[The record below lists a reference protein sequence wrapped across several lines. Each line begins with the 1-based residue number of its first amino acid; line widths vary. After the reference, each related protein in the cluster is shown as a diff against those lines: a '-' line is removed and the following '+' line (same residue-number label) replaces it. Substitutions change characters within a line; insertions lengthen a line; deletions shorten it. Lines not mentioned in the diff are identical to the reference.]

1 MLQSRSHGTRARS
14 PPVPV
19 TTPPEPSPA
28 EPAPAAD
35 PAPAGE
41 EPGDPRAHLRRGLG
55 AAALTTAAV
64 TALSWLAPEKH
75 AATLVGLAFLTTT
88 WWLVVRHDEKV
99 IRAFGLSL
107 GGVLEPVALDPRRAA
122 RDALTALAWA
132 LLFAAV
138 AFPPF
143 WLGYR
148 FYWHAHA
155 PFHFRPPASI
165 ADDVA
170 GQLLVIAL
178 PEEAFF
184 RGFLQTEL
192 DRAWR
197 PSVRILG
204 ADVGPGLVVAAAIFA
219 VGHLLTTPHP
229 ARLAVFFP
237 ALVFGWLR
245 ARTGGVGAG
254 IVFHAMCNLF
264 SATLGRGYG
273 LAS

>member
-1 MLQSRSHGTRARS
+1 M
-14 PPVPV
+14 
-19 TTPPEPSPA
+19 TTPPESTLVEPA
-28 EPAPAAD
+28 ERAAK
-35 PAPAGE
+35 
-41 EPGDPRAHLRRGLG
+41 RGLF
-55 AAALTTAAV
+55 AAGLTTVVV
-64 TALSWLAPEKH
+64 TAVSWIAPDKH
-75 AATLVGLAFLTTT
+75 AATLVGLAFLTAT
-88 WWLVVRHDEKV
+88 WWLVVRHDEAT
-99 IRAFGLSL
+99 IRAYGLSL
-107 GGVLEPVALDPRRAA
+107 GGVLEPVPLDPRRVA
-122 RDALTALAWA
+122 RDALVALGWA
-132 LLFAAV
+132 TLLAALF
-138 AFPPF
+138 FPPF
-143 WLGYR
+143 WFGYR
-148 FYWHAHA
+148 AYWHAHA
-155 PFHFRPPASI
+155 PFHFRMPASI

-184 RGFLQTEL
+184 RGFLMTEL

-197 PSVRILG
+197 PRLRVLG
-204 ADVGPGLVVAAAIFA
+204 ADLGPGLVASAAIFA

-273 LAS
+273 LAG

>member
-1 MLQSRSHGTRARS
+1 M
-14 PPVPV
+14 
-19 TTPPEPSPA
+19 TTPP
-28 EPAPAAD
+28 APTPD
-35 PAPAGE
+35 
-41 EPGDPRAHLRRGLG
+41 DPRPATDAPPLDAPGPDAATGKRALI
-55 AAALTTAAV
+55 AAAGTTAVV
-64 TALSWLAPEKH
+64 TAVSWIAPDKH
-75 AATLVGLAFLTTT
+75 AATLVGLAFLTAT
-88 WWLVVRHDEKV
+88 WWLVVRHDEAV
-99 IRAFGLSL
+99 IRAHGLSL

-122 RDALTALAWA
+122 RDALVALGWA
-132 LLFAAV
+132 ALCALVF
-138 AFPPF
+138 FPPF
-143 WLGYR
+143 WVGWR
-148 FYWHAHA
+148 VWWHASA

-184 RGFLQTEL
+184 RGYLQTEL

-197 PSVRILG
+197 PRLRVLG
-204 ADVGPGLVVAAAIFA
+204 ADVGPGLVVSAAIFA

-229 ARLAVFFP
+229 SRLAVFFP

-254 IVFHAMCNLF
+254 VVFHAMCNLF

-273 LAS
+273 LGS